1 VDYGSLSVNAA
12 VCPLGDRWPIT
23 FSRNLAPDFT
33 HYLSEH
39 RNEFSRREFTEGRD
53 DERKLNTTMKTI
65 RRAAW
70 SCLLLAV
77 TCGCA
82 TKKME
87 IHYVQVE
94 ACQRWSDQYDNP
106 ALAWANPLVVFRL
119 VSIKN
124 TSAQGTPNITFD
136 LYHLFLVDSYGWE
149 HPEFTLIPWMGDIG
163 QQLAPGQSVHFPLPS
178 INGLFAIQDF
188 DTTADVQGAVFYLNY
203 ESASDESVFVVR
215 DPSPSTFHPFCGKTA
230 LSALQ

>member
-1 VDYGSLSVNAA
+1 
-12 VCPLGDRWPIT
+12 
-23 FSRNLAPDFT
+23 
-33 HYLSEH
+33 
-39 RNEFSRREFTEGRD
+39 
-53 DERKLNTTMKTI
+53 MKTI

-94 ACQRWSDQYDNP
+94 ACQTWSDQDNP
-106 ALAWANPLVVFRL
+106 AVVYPTPLVVFRL
-119 VSIKN
+119 VSVTN
-124 TSAQGTPNITFD
+124 TSAPGTPNIIFD
-136 LYHLFLVDSYGWE
+136 LYNLYFNGDTRQ
-149 HPEFTLIPWMGDIG
+149 HPEISNGIPSFVDIG
-163 QQLAPGQSVHFPLPS
+163 QQLAPGQSVHFPLPTTNRLIS
-178 INGLFAIQDF
+178 GLFAIQVF
-188 DTTADVQGAVFYLNY
+188 FGRTEDVQGAVLYLNY

-230 LSALQ
+230 LSALR

>member
-1 VDYGSLSVNAA
+1 
-12 VCPLGDRWPIT
+12 
-23 FSRNLAPDFT
+23 
-33 HYLSEH
+33 
-39 RNEFSRREFTEGRD
+39 
-53 DERKLNTTMKTI
+53 MKTI

-94 ACQRWSDQYDNP
+94 ACQTWSDQDNP
-106 ALAWANPLVVFRL
+106 AVVYPTPLVVFRL
-119 VSIKN
+119 VSVTN
-124 TSAQGTPNITFD
+124 TSAPGTPNIIFD
-136 LYHLFLVDSYGWE
+136 LYNLYFNGDTRE
-149 HPEFTLIPWMGDIG
+149 HPEISSGIPSFGDIG
-163 QQLAPGQSVHFPLPS
+163 QQLAPGQSVHYPLPS

-188 DTTADVQGAVFYLNY
+188 DTPADVQGVVFYLNY

>member
-1 VDYGSLSVNAA
+1 
-12 VCPLGDRWPIT
+12 
-23 FSRNLAPDFT
+23 
-33 HYLSEH
+33 
-39 RNEFSRREFTEGRD
+39 
-53 DERKLNTTMKTI
+53 MKTI

-94 ACQRWSDQYDNP
+94 ACQTWSDQDNP
-106 ALAWANPLVVFRL
+106 AVVYPTPLVVFRL
-119 VSIKN
+119 VSVTN
-124 TSAQGTPNITFD
+124 TSAPGTPNIIFD
-136 LYHLFLVDSYGWE
+136 LYNLYFNGDTRE
-149 HPEFTLIPWMGDIG
+149 HPEISSGIPSFGDIG
-163 QQLAPGQSVHFPLPS
+163 LQLVPGQSVHFPQ
-178 INGLFAIQDF
+178 GRTRALFAIQPF
-188 DTTADVQGAVFYLNY
+188 FGRTEDVQGEVFYLNY

-215 DPSPSTFHPFCGKTA
+215 DPSPWTFHLYCGKTA